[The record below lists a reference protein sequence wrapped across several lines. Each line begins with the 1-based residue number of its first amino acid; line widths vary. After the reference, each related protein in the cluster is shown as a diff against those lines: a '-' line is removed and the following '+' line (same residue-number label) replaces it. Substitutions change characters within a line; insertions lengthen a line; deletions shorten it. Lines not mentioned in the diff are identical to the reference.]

1 MKTITDMIT
10 GHPFF
15 SDLTKEDID
24 FIAGCGKNVIFEENT
39 FLAMQGGP
47 ADTFYLLREG
57 SVALMLDSPLRPP
70 MIYQTLTANEIVGVS
85 WLVPPYKWTI
95 SAKAQSLTKAIALD
109 GACLRAKC
117 EKDPRLGYLLMKRLM
132 HIMIERED
140 AFCLHLLDIFANHK

>member
-1 MKTITDMIT
+1 
-10 GHPFF
+10 
-15 SDLTKEDID
+15 
-24 FIAGCGKNVIFEENT
+24 
-39 FLAMQGGP
+39 
-47 ADTFYLLREG
+47 
-57 SVALMLDSPLRPP
+57 MLDSPLRPP
-70 MIYQTLTANEIVGVS
+70 MIYQTLKANEIVGVS

-95 SAKAQSLTKAIALD
+95 SAKAKSLTKAIALD